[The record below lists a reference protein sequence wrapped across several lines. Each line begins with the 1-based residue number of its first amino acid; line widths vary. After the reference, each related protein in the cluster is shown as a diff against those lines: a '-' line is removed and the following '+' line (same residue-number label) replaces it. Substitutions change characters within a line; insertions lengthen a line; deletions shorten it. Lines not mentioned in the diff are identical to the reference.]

1 MPTTYY
7 EIASLEPLVFGDGR
21 PFGNEPGS
29 TRVRGTTLPNPS
41 TLAGALRTAYAR
53 ANGMAF
59 NDDSIAKL
67 LAMDVRGPVLAAD
80 GTPVFARPA
89 SSQTLKKS
97 GVEGPVVVPMLPSG
111 GIGCNLPEGIR
122 PLALPPQVADGLDA
136 GKDAPYELSK
146 ESGYAYLKLEDMAAW
161 LTASAPEDGWQ
172 PAKVEVPAMER
183 RVHVGIEHSTKTSKQ
198 GMLFETEGACLDVKL
213 LEGGKHKT
221 EYRVLASLGGEIG
234 NGVMTLGGE
243 RRMALCRQAG
253 PEAFACPPAVAQA
266 LRKEPTRVCLV
277 LATPAVFIGGWRP
290 GWADGGAVPGVE
302 GLKLRLVSAA
312 CDRRGWVSG
321 WDLYANAP
329 KPVRW
334 LAPAGSVYFFEVIEG
349 DPGVLADAWLRP
361 VSDQDQDR
369 RDGFGLALWGIW
381 KESEAK

>member
-53 ANGMAF
+53 AHGMAF

-67 LAMDVRGPVLAAD
+67 LAMDSRGPVLAVD
-80 GTPVFARPA
+80 GSPAFARPA
-89 SSQTLKKS
+89 NSQTLKKT
-97 GVEGPVVVPMLPSG
+97 GVEGPILVPMMPSEG
-111 GIGCNLPEGIR
+111 LGCNLPDGIR
-122 PLALPPQVADGLDA
+122 PLALPPKVIAGLDA
-136 GKDAPYELSK
+136 NGEPLYELSK
-146 ESGYAYLKLEDMAAW
+146 ESAYTYLKLEDMAAW
-161 LTASAPEDGWQ
+161 LTGSVPEDGWQ

-183 RVHVGIEHSTKTSKQ
+183 RVHVGIDFESKTSKQ

-213 LEGGKHKT
+213 LERGRRKT
-221 EYRVLASLGGEIG
+221 EYRLLAAFGGEMG
-234 NGVMTLGGE
+234 DGPLTLGGE
-243 RRMALCRQAG
+243 RRMAFCRQSG
-253 PEAFACPPAVAQA
+253 PEAFACPAAVAEA
-266 LRKEPTRVCLV
+266 LRQKPKRVCLV
-277 LATPAVFIGGWRP
+277 LATPAVFRGGWKP
-290 GWADGGAVPGVE
+290 GWAEGGAVPGVE
-302 GLKLRLVSAA
+302 RLKLKLVSAA

-321 WDLYANAP
+321 WDLKANAP
-329 KPVRW
+329 KAVRW
-334 LAPAGSVYFFEVIEG
+334 LAPAGSVYFFEVVEG
-349 DPGVLADAWLRP
+349 DPGVLADAWLQP
-361 VSDQDQDR
+361 VSDHEQDR